1 MKSQIRLGL
10 CLALGLSLYACSSE
24 GEPIGPKTPPVPEER
39 PAFTL
44 DLEAEGALSELRG
57 DFNLDFKVGS
67 KGALKVNVKETKNTR
82 PAASSTR
89 RAGEMTT
96 RPPHPSKDK
105 GRASPGWTGGPPLRR
120 ISTGP

>member
-67 KGALKVNVKETKNTR
+67 KGALKVNVKENEEYKARCFLRQMLLWRRHLHRTKEWQ
-82 PAASSTR
+82 AQ
-89 RAGEMTT
+89 
-96 RPPHPSKDK
+96 
-105 GRASPGWTGGPPLRR
+105 GRTGCQL
-120 ISTGP
+120 